1 MMRLLIILFLSI
13 FVSNSA
19 FSQTNKFGDKK
30 VEKWLKQADKYL
42 PDFYGDSII
51 SVYPIYQF
59 SSKKEY
65 WKIQFSKIPTSY
77 SEIDS
82 LMDYEHLVINEIL
95 AKTTNGIWWLRGLDS
110 TKKIYCGYRNSSIM
124 MDMLFN
130 YLDSVKVDKTYC
142 GFSPWDY
149 LVEKDGRRQLI
160 ERRDGSWQ
168 ECDLPDVFERDVNL
182 VDINEGYFPRKRPK
196 RMAPVIAH

>member
-1 MMRLLIILFLSI
+1 MMRFLIVIFISI

-42 PDFYGDSII
+42 PDFHRDSVI
-51 SVYPIYQF
+51 SVYPIYEF
-59 SSKKEY
+59 SSKKKY
-65 WKIQFSKIPTSY
+65 RKIQFSKVPTSY

-82 LMDYEHLVINEIL
+82 LMDYEHLVIDEIL
-95 AKTTNGIWWLRGLDS
+95 VKTTNGIWWLRGLDS
-110 TKKIYCGYRNSSIM
+110 TKKIYCGYRNSNAL
-124 MDMLFN
+124 DKLFN
-130 YLDSVKVDKTYC
+130 YLGSVKVDKTYC
-142 GFSPWDY
+142 GFTNWDY
-149 LVEKDGRRQLI
+149 LVEKDGQRQLI
-160 ERRDGSWQ
+160 KYRAGSWQ
-168 ECDLPDVFERDVNL
+168 ECDLPDVFESDVNL

>member
-1 MMRLLIILFLSI
+1 MRLLIILFLSI

-42 PDFYGDSII
+42 PDFHRDSVI
-51 SVYPIYQF
+51 SVYPIYRF

-65 WKIQFSKIPTSY
+65 RKIKFSKVPTSY

-82 LMDYEHLVINEIL
+82 LMDYEHLALNAIL
-95 AKTTNGIWWLRGLDS
+95 VKTTNGIWWLRGLDS
-110 TKKIYCGYRNSSIM
+110 TKKIYCGYRNISIM
-124 MDMLFN
+124 MDKLFN
-130 YLDSVKVDKTYC
+130 YLDSVKVDKTYSC
-142 GFSPWDY
+142 FTSATY

-168 ECDLPDVFERDVNL
+168 ECDLPDVFESDVNL

>member
-1 MMRLLIILFLSI
+1 MRLLIILFLSI

-19 FSQTNKFGDKK
+19 FSQTNKFGDEK

-42 PDFYGDSII
+42 PDFHGDSII
-51 SVYPIYQF
+51 SVYPIYEF
-59 SSKKEY
+59 SSQKKY
-65 WKIQFSKIPTSY
+65 RKIQFSKVPTSY

-82 LMDYEHLVINEIL
+82 LMDYEHLALNEIL
-95 AKTTNGIWWLRGLDS
+95 VKTTNGIWWLRGLDS
-110 TKKIYCGYRNSSIM
+110 TKKIYCGYRNSNAL
-124 MDMLFN
+124 DKLFN

-142 GFSPWDY
+142 GFTNWDY
-149 LVEKDGRRQLI
+149 LVEKDGQRQLI
-160 ERRDGSWQ
+160 KYRDGSWQ
-168 ECDLPDVFERDVNL
+168 ECDLPDVFESDVNL